1 MAQLAANSLEGKAEG
16 FRDRIESVLR
26 EIDHAKGVY
35 MAEAKE
41 RREDIRS
48 IYAESKDAGVNVK
61 ALRGLIKSREMQR
74 KIDAIPDGF
83 DEEEAA
89 EFEHLVEALG
99 DLGRAA
105 AKAKGYAKDDDD
117 KDLRPNVLKQAEKER
132 ADEAALG
139 GVGKGAEAKAA
150 AVDSL
155 AAKH

>member
-89 EFEHLVEALG
+89 AFEHLVEALG

-105 AKAKGYAKDDDD
+105 ATRAGHAPKDDDD
-117 KDLRPNVLKQAEKER
+117 KDLRPDVLKQAEKER

-155 AAKH
+155 AKH